1 MTYAAKYN
9 KNPQLKLGIVLA
21 AYGIGALL
29 SPLSAT
35 AFSTMKH
42 WSFHYFVSLGGAV
55 LSIILLTL
63 VFRFQNLDGLSLS
76 FLSSARIERKLSLD
90 ALRTAGQTVREQSSS
105 SENLYRQMFKLKAT
119 HLLASF
125 ALAYVGA
132 EVTLGG
138 A

>member
-1 MTYAAKYN
+1 MTYAAKYD
-9 KNPQLKLGIVLA
+9 KNPQLRLSIVLA
-21 AYGIGALL
+21 AYGVGALL

-42 WSFHYFVSLGGAV
+42 WSFHYLVSLGGTV

-63 VFRFQNLDGLSLS
+63 VFRFQNLDGLSCLFLLS
-76 FLSSARIERKLSLD
+76 TVIERKHPLA
-90 ALRTAGQTVREQSSS
+90 ALRTAGQTVREQNSS

-119 HLLASF
+119 HLLAFF